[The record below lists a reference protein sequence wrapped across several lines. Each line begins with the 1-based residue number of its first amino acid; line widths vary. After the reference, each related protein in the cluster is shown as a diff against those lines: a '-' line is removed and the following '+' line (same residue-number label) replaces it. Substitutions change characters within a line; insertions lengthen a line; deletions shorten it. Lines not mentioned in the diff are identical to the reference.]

1 MTKVTSE
8 LIDATY
14 DAITLMSFFAQ
25 RLSEG
30 EVSDHLA
37 GEMSWLLGSTK
48 RRLEPVIVALEE
60 IETDQRQQAPSKPNE
75 DELNL
80 LSEIMALTAKFN
92 RRRQSLKEASE

>member
-1 MTKVTSE
+1 MIKVTPD

-14 DAITLMSFFAQ
+14 DAITIMSLFAQ

-30 EVSDHLA
+30 EISDDEA
-37 GEMSWLLGSTK
+37 GGMSWLLGSTK

-60 IETDQRQQAPSKPNE
+60 IETDQRHKVPSRPGE

-92 RRRQSLKEASE
+92 RRRQSLKEAAE